1 MEGFFIKKVILFL
14 MLILSSLSFAAKKL
28 YVGTNAEFA
37 PYEYLEN
44 GKMVGFDIEL
54 MDAIGEELGYEI
66 VWSNMSFDG
75 LLPALQMKKIDAV
88 IAGMSQTPERQK
100 AVTFSMPYLLFSSD
114 EHYVIV
120 NEESSYV
127 KKEELNGK
135 KIGVQIGT
143 MQEEF
148 AKDLGGL
155 PQLYN
160 SWTGALMDL
169 QQNKI
174 DAVIIADVSGEEYLK
189 TMKGIK
195 KIDVVEENFPGA
207 SIALRKGET
216 ELAEQINQAILKI
229 DAEGKYL
236 EILKKYFPDKLD
248 NYDAYKKAN
257 NL

>member
-1 MEGFFIKKVILFL
+1 
-14 MLILSSLSFAAKKL
+14 
-28 YVGTNAEFA
+28 
-37 PYEYLEN
+37 
-44 GKMVGFDIEL
+44 
-54 MDAIGEELGYEI
+54 
-66 VWSNMSFDG
+66 MSFDG

>member
-1 MEGFFIKKVILFL
+1 
-14 MLILSSLSFAAKKL
+14 
-28 YVGTNAEFA
+28 
-37 PYEYLEN
+37 
-44 GKMVGFDIEL
+44 MVGFDIEL

>member
-1 MEGFFIKKVILFL
+1 MKKVILFL

-195 KIDVVEENFPGA
+195 KIDVVEENFPGT

>member
-1 MEGFFIKKVILFL
+1 MKKVILFL

-229 DAEGKYL
+229 DTDGKYF
-236 EILKKYFPDKLD
+236 EILQKYFPDKI
-248 NYDAYKKAN
+248 NKYQEYKN
-257 NL
+257 NK

>member
-1 MEGFFIKKVILFL
+1 MKKVILFL

-216 ELAEQINQAILKI
+216 ELAEQINQTILKI

>member
-1 MEGFFIKKVILFL
+1 
-14 MLILSSLSFAAKKL
+14 
-28 YVGTNAEFA
+28 
-37 PYEYLEN
+37 
-44 GKMVGFDIEL
+44 

-195 KIDVVEENFPGA
+195 IDVVEENFPGA
-207 SIALRKGET
+207 SIALRKSET

>member
-1 MEGFFIKKVILFL
+1 MKKVILFL

-148 AKDLGGL
+148 TKDLGGL

>member
-1 MEGFFIKKVILFL
+1 MKKLILFL
-14 MLILSSLSFAAKKL
+14 LLILSTLSFSVKKL
-28 YVGTNAEFA
+28 YVGTNAEFK

-44 GKMVGFDIEL
+44 GEIVGFDIDL
-54 MDAIGEELGYEI
+54 MEAIGEKLGYEI
-66 VWSNMSFDG
+66 VWHNMSFDG

-88 IAGMSQTPERQK
+88 IAGMGQTPKRQK

-120 NEESSYV
+120 NEESNYV

-216 ELAEQINQAILKI
+216 ELAEDRKSVV
-229 DAEGKYL
+229 
-236 EILKKYFPDKLD
+236 
-248 NYDAYKKAN
+248 
-257 NL
+257 

>member
-1 MEGFFIKKVILFL
+1 MKKVILFL
-14 MLILSSLSFAAKKL
+14 MLILSSLSFATKKL

-195 KIDVVEENFPGA
+195 KIDVVEENFPGV

>member
-1 MEGFFIKKVILFL
+1 MKKVILFL
-14 MLILSSLSFAAKKL
+14 MLILSSLSFAVKKL

>member
-1 MEGFFIKKVILFL
+1 MKKVILFL

-174 DAVIIADVSGEEYLK
+174 DAVIFADVSGEEYLK

>member
-1 MEGFFIKKVILFL
+1 MKKVILFL
-14 MLILSSLSFAAKKL
+14 MLILSSLSFATKKL
-28 YVGTNAEFA
+28 YVGTNAEFT

-120 NEESSYV
+120 NEESNYV

>member
-1 MEGFFIKKVILFL
+1 MKKVILFL

-189 TMKGIK
+189 TMKGVK

>member
-1 MEGFFIKKVILFL
+1 MKKVILFL
-14 MLILSSLSFAAKKL
+14 MLILFSLSFAAKKL

>member
-1 MEGFFIKKVILFL
+1 MKKVILFL

-248 NYDAYKKAN
+248 NYDPYKKAN

>member
-1 MEGFFIKKVILFL
+1 
-14 MLILSSLSFAAKKL
+14 
-28 YVGTNAEFA
+28 
-37 PYEYLEN
+37 
-44 GKMVGFDIEL
+44 MVGFDIEL

-189 TMKGIK
+189 TMKGVK

-236 EILKKYFPDKLD
+236 ETVSYTHLTLPTI
-248 NYDAYKKAN
+248 A
-257 NL
+257 

>member
-1 MEGFFIKKVILFL
+1 MKKVILFL

-28 YVGTNAEFA
+28 YVGTNAEFT

-114 EHYVIV
+114 EHYIIV

-207 SIALRKGET
+207 SIALRKGEK

>member
-1 MEGFFIKKVILFL
+1 MKKVILFL

-229 DAEGKYL
+229 DAEGKYH

>member
-1 MEGFFIKKVILFL
+1 MKKVILFL
-14 MLILSSLSFAAKKL
+14 MLILSSLSFATKKL

-120 NEESSYV
+120 NEESNYV

-160 SWTGALMDL
+160 S
-169 QQNKI
+169 
-174 DAVIIADVSGEEYLK
+174 
-189 TMKGIK
+189 
-195 KIDVVEENFPGA
+195 
-207 SIALRKGET
+207 
-216 ELAEQINQAILKI
+216 
-229 DAEGKYL
+229 
-236 EILKKYFPDKLD
+236 
-248 NYDAYKKAN
+248 
-257 NL
+257 

>member
-1 MEGFFIKKVILFL
+1 MKKVILFL

-195 KIDVVEENFPGA
+195 KIDVVEENFPSA

>member
-1 MEGFFIKKVILFL
+1 MKKVILFL

-100 AVTFSMPYLLFSSD
+100 AVTFSMSYLLFSSD

>member
-1 MEGFFIKKVILFL
+1 MKKVILFL

-257 NL
+257 NLYFDCF

>member
-1 MEGFFIKKVILFL
+1 

>member
-1 MEGFFIKKVILFL
+1 MKKVILFL

-114 EHYVIV
+114 EYYVIV

>member
-1 MEGFFIKKVILFL
+1 MKKVILFL

-189 TMKGIK
+189 TIKGIK

-207 SIALRKGET
+207 SIALRKSET

>member
-1 MEGFFIKKVILFL
+1 MKKVILFL

-236 EILKKYFPDKLD
+236 EIQKKYFPDKLD